1 MRRIKAIVPWIM
13 LMAYLMV
20 ALTFIAAKR
29 KEVKCEKIAVHVKDG
44 KQSLFIGEKDVLSIL
59 KKKKEN
65 IIGEPVESINVDRL
79 EGYIRTHPSVKK
91 ANVYR
96 DLTGQIRVSIVQRT
110 PILRVFNRKGE
121 SFYIDEEGTAMP
133 LSYKYTAHV
142 LVASGNIGLSYTN
155 LVARQ
160 RAAAKLKK
168 NGGKVVQNSIPQ
180 LDDLYELASYI
191 YRDEFWNAQIEQ
203 IYIRGNEIQMIPR
216 VGSHLIRLGTM
227 DEYTKK
233 FRNLKALYE
242 QGLPVTGWNNYKTIN
257 LKYTNQVICT
267 KR

>member
-1 MRRIKAIVPWIM
+1 MEKVKKIVSWLLLII
-13 LMAYLMV
+13 YLMV
-20 ALTFIAAKR
+20 SLTFIAAKR
-29 KEVKCEKIAVHVKDG
+29 KEVKCEKIAVSVKDK
-44 KQSLFIGEKDVLSIL
+44 KQNLFIGEKDVLSIL
-59 KKKKEN
+59 KKKNEK

-79 EGYIRTHPSVKK
+79 EGYIRLHPSVKE

-96 DLTGQIRVSIVQRT
+96 DLNGQIKVSIEQRN
-110 PILRVFNRKGE
+110 PIVRIFNSRGE
-121 SFYIDEEGTAMP
+121 SFYIDEEGMVMP

-142 LVASGNIGLSYTN
+142 LVASGAINLSYSHI
-155 LVARQ
+155 VAKQ
-160 RAAAKLKK
+160 RAAAKQLAS
-168 NGGKVVQNSIPQ
+168 GGKVVQNSNHQ
-180 LDDLYELASYI
+180 LDDLFQLASYI
-191 YRDEFWNAQIEQ
+191 YHDEFWNAQIEQ
-203 IYIRGNEIQMIPR
+203 IYVRGNEIQLIPR

-227 DEYTKK
+227 ENYTKK